1 MVKDSPSNPFQVKCL
16 NSHNL
21 IEPRDSV
28 AFNFMFITS
37 MFFLGAII
45 GSEKSGHFGNDN
57 MKSTTNTSPQF
68 GRDFHKVI
76 LNKAFRHTKMII
88 YAGDSA

>member
-1 MVKDSPSNPFQVKCL
+1 MLTKYQ

-21 IEPRDSV
+21 IEPHDSV

-37 MFFLGAII
+37 TFFLGAIL
-45 GSEKSGHFGNDN
+45 GSEKSLHFGNEN
-57 MKSTTNTSPQF
+57 MTSATNTSPQF
-68 GRDFHKVI
+68 GREFHKVI
-76 LNKAFRHTKMII
+76 LNKAFRHTMMKI